1 MPSRT
6 ITVNLPEPL
15 YERARETAATSSL
28 SVEDAL
34 TQFIALSLPAL
45 ENDLPPEIR
54 SELAAMPL
62 RSDAELWQIANSPMD
77 EKRQSLLEIFA
88 ELKKKRALTEAEQ
101 AELAHLMDEAHRVM
115 LHKAEAYR
123 LLARRGHAVYPSSET
138 LSD

>member
-15 YERARETAATSSL
+15 YERAKETAATSSL
-28 SVEDAL
+28 SMEEAL

-45 ENDLPPEIR
+45 EDDLSPEIR
-54 SELAAMPL
+54 SELAALPL
-62 RSDAELWQIANSPMD
+62 RSDAELWEIAKGTMD
-77 EKRQSLLEIFA
+77 EKQQSLLEIFA

-115 LHKAEAYR
+115 LNKAEAYR
-123 LLARRGHAVYPSSET
+123 LLARRGHAVYRAHGN